1 MEKRLV
7 TRLLIV
13 INFIAIFIDPFTAT
27 LDLNTFRLLSFSVIN
42 SFSFIYIY
50 TVPDLSKLLFKALKT
65 KISIFILCFIS
76 WGLLS
81 SLYSDNV
88 TQVFIRSFSFFNFYF
103 SFLILYV
110 LIAFNKF
117 KEYQI
122 GYFMCLVL
130 MVQLASSYNAFI
142 QITNITPYN
151 FSYNNFLNGYFPNR
165 NITAAVYLYQ
175 LPFFIY
181 ILIVSKSNLVKI
193 ILGLSSISLLYMIF
207 LMSARTSYVVLAV
220 LLIFYLLI
228 FIISAN
234 KKIISFFGIFSITLI
249 LSFVFSTYSLG
260 LDNSA
265 HVVNRINTID
275 FKEES
280 TNTRLRYYQY
290 GVEQI
295 IKNPIFGVGLGNWK
309 IASIERDRTN
319 IISYIVP
326 YTMHNDFLEVG
337 AELGIIGIGLYLS
350 IFIFTLIKL
359 YRHFLKN
366 KSDPFV
372 MALISFFIVY
382 LVDANINFPFIRAS
396 QQFYLALFLSLT
408 LYIKNI
414 SYEDNN

>member
-1 MEKRLV
+1 MEKKLV

-42 SFSFIYIY
+42 TFSFIYIF

-65 KISIFILCFIS
+65 KISILILCFIS

-81 SLYSDNV
+81 SLYADNV
-88 TQVFIRSFSFFNFYF
+88 NQVFLRSFSFFNFYF

-122 GYFMCLVL
+122 GYFMCLV
-130 MVQLASSYNAFI
+130 VIAQLASSYNAFI
-142 QITNITPYN
+142 QIINITQYN
-151 FSYNNFLNGYFPNR
+151 FSYNVFLNGFFPNR

-175 LPFFIY
+175 LPFLIY
-181 ILIVSKSNLVKI
+181 ILIISKSNLVKI
-193 ILGLSSISLLYMIF
+193 ISGLSCFSLVYMIF
-207 LMSARTSYVVLAV
+207 LMSARTSYVILTV

-234 KKIISFFGIFSITLI
+234 KKTISFFGVFSITLV

-260 LDNSA
+260 VDNSA
-265 HVVNRINTID
+265 FAVNRINTID
-275 FKEES
+275 FEEES

-290 GVEQI
+290 GIEQI

-309 IASIERDRTN
+309 IESIERDKEN
-319 IISYIVP
+319 IISYIIP

-337 AELGIIGIGLYLS
+337 AELGVLGIVFYLS
-350 IFIFTLIKL
+350 IFIFVLIKL

-366 KSDPFV
+366 KSDPYL

-382 LVDANINFPFIRAS
+382 IVDANINFPFIRAS

>member
-13 INFIAIFIDPFTAT
+13 INFLAIFIDSFTAT
-27 LDLNTFRLLSFSVIN
+27 LDINTFRLLSFSVIN
-42 SFSFIYIY
+42 SFSLIYIY

-65 KISIFILCFIS
+65 KFSIFIMCFIS

-81 SLYSDNV
+81 SLYAGNV
-88 TQVFIRSFSFFNFYF
+88 TQVFIRSFSFFNFYC

-122 GYFMCLVL
+122 GYFICLVV
-130 MVQLASSYNAFI
+130 MAQLAYSYNSFI
-142 QITNITPYN
+142 QITNITQYN
-151 FSYNNFLNGYFPNR
+151 FSFNNLLNGFFPNR

-175 LPFFIY
+175 LPFLIY
-181 ILIVSKSNLVKI
+181 ILIITKSNLVKI
-193 ILGLSSISLLYMIF
+193 ISGLSSIGLIFMIF
-207 LMSARTSYVVLAV
+207 LMAARTSYVVLAV
-220 LLIFYLLI
+220 LLLFY
-228 FIISAN
+228 FIIFLVSIN
-234 KKIISFFGIFSITLI
+234 KKIISFFGIFSIALVI
-249 LSFVFSTYSLG
+249 SFVFSTYSLG
-260 LDNSA
+260 VDNSA
-265 HVVNRINTID
+265 HMVNRINTVD
-275 FKEES
+275 FEEES

-290 GVEQI
+290 GLEQI

-309 IASIERDRTN
+309 IASIDRDKTN
-319 IISYIVP
+319 IISYIIP

-337 AELGIIGIGLYLS
+337 AELGIIGLGLYLS
-350 IFIFTLIKL
+350 IFIFALIKL
-359 YRHFLKN
+359 YRRFLKN

-372 MALISFFIVY
+372 LALISFFIVY

-408 LYIKNI
+408 LYINNT

>member
-1 MEKRLV
+1 MEKKLV

-42 SFSFIYIY
+42 TFSFIYIY

-65 KISIFILCFIS
+65 KISILILCFVS

-81 SLYSDNV
+81 SLYADNV
-88 TQVFIRSFSFFNFYF
+88 NQVFLRSFSFFNFYF

-122 GYFMCLVL
+122 GYFMCLVVL
-130 MVQLASSYNAFI
+130 AQLASSYNSFI
-142 QITNITPYN
+142 QITNLTQYN
-151 FSYNNFLNGYFPNR
+151 FSYNVFLNGFFPNR

-175 LPFFIY
+175 LPFLIY
-181 ILIVSKSNLVKI
+181 ILIISKSNLVKI
-193 ILGLSSISLLYMIF
+193 ISGLSCFSLLYMIF
-207 LMSARTSYVVLAV
+207 LMSARTSYVILTV

-234 KKIISFFGIFSITLI
+234 KKTISFFGVFSITLV
-249 LSFVFSTYSLG
+249 LSFAFSTYSLG
-260 LDNSA
+260 VDNSA
-265 HVVNRINTID
+265 FAVNRINTID
-275 FKEES
+275 FEEES

-290 GVEQI
+290 GIEQI

-309 IASIERDRTN
+309 IESIERDKEN
-319 IISYIVP
+319 IISYIIP

-337 AELGIIGIGLYLS
+337 AELGVLGIVFYLS
-350 IFIFTLIKL
+350 IFIFALIKL

-366 KSDPFV
+366 KSDPYL